1 MAGILSKVLQMNI
14 EQEEQEEDEE
24 EEEEEEAAFSL
35 ALAVA
40 TRKKKRRHRW
50 WVHPIL
56 QNRNQHGAYHHLVQE
71 LQLHEEKF
79 QEYFRLSREQFAMVL
94 WHVGPYL
101 AKHSTSREAISPR
114 QRLAICM
121 RLVTKWVPNPFNALC

>member
-1 MAGILSKVLQMNI
+1 MNI

-24 EEEEEEAAFSL
+24 EEEEEAFLL

-56 QNRNQHGAYHHLVQE
+56 QNRNQHGVYHHLGPRTAAPRR
-71 LQLHEEKF
+71 KIS
-79 QEYFRLSREQFAMVL
+79 RILS
-94 WHVGPYL
+94 P
-101 AKHSTSREAISPR
+101 I
-114 QRLAICM
+114 
-121 RLVTKWVPNPFNALC
+121 